1 MGIHLYIYPY
11 TRLLTA
17 TKFVGT
23 LSRVYSSTAHVISF
37 GLTVL
42 VVPAVREVL
51 TLLVSFV
58 TGIFQRKAHGTV
70 VPSTILPVG
79 DDLSRRCTM
88 SNCSKG
94 KKELR
99 VTLRSIGFELFQFLE
114 QFYSSTGFE

>member
-1 MGIHLYIYPY
+1 MEIHWYIYPC

-23 LSRVYSSTAHVISF
+23 LPKVYSSIAHF

-42 VVPAVREVL
+42 KVTAVREAL

-94 KKELR
+94 KQELR
-99 VTLRSIGFELFQFLE
+99 VTPW
-114 QFYSSTGFE
+114 

>member
-1 MGIHLYIYPY
+1 MEIHWYIYPC
-11 TRLLTA
+11 TRTLTA

-23 LSRVYSSTAHVISF
+23 LPRVSSSIAHVVNF
-37 GLTVL
+37 GLAVLTVT
-42 VVPAVREVL
+42 AVREAL

-94 KKELR
+94 KQELR
-99 VTLRSIGFELFQFLE
+99 VTPWLTGFELFFKAIV
-114 QFYSSTGFE
+114 FFNWF

>member
-1 MGIHLYIYPY
+1 MGIHWCIYPY

-23 LSRVYSSTAHVISF
+23 LSRVYSSTAHVINF

-94 KKELR
+94 KQELR
-99 VTLRSIGFELFQFLE
+99 VTPRSIGFELFHFLE